1 MRRWIALLPLVALAA
16 CGETGTT
23 AARPSRAA
31 PAPPVPVP
39 GRVPATATATV
50 NLDGI
55 RGQTARALIGT
66 FGTPRIDLQEGPAR
80 KLQFAGTACVMD
92 VYLYPAAQGREHVA
106 RHLDTRLRDGK
117 PVDAASCLATL
128 RK

>member
-1 MRRWIALLPLVALAA
+1 MKALIALLPLVALAA

-31 PAPPVPVP
+31 PAPPIPVP
-39 GRVPATATATV
+39 GRAPAAAAV
-50 NLDGI
+50 SLDGI
-55 RGQTARALIGT
+55 HGQSARALIGQ

-80 KLQFAGTACVMD
+80 KLQFASTACVMD
-92 VYLYPAAQGREHVA
+92 VYLYPGARGREQVVK
-106 RHLDTRLRDGK
+106 HLDTRLRDGK

-128 RK
+128 RR